1 MRGRRRWSAGPGL
14 PLAAA
19 ICLAWP
25 VIAAAQTEPRLVRAV
40 RLAQEGSGDSARAVV
55 QRVLDATPSTD
66 TLYPQVLYARAVVAA
81 NAQDM
86 RRDLQRVTAEYAAST
101 WADRSLLRLAQL
113 DYAGNDLESAA
124 RNLERL
130 RLDYPTSPIYAQ
142 AALWGGRTYFDLRRA
157 PSACRWLAE
166 GLGRAGSDV
175 ELKNQLQFY
184 NQRCAGVVLDTARS
198 DSARVDSAARAGPGQ
213 PADTAKPP
221 ASVDSQKPMVA
232 AADTTPRPPTV
243 PSAPAHKLDST
254 PPAPSAPP
262 AAASPV
268 FRIQIA
274 AVNTRAAAD
283 SIVKRVKSGGIDA
296 VIVEEKGL
304 YKVRIGA
311 YPTRAAAAAAL
322 PSVRAKLAA
331 QAFVVP

>member
-1 MRGRRRWSAGPGL
+1 VRPRRAWSAGRGL

-19 ICLAWP
+19 IC
-25 VIAAAQTEPRLVRAV
+25 VVGSIASAQTEARLVRAV
-40 RLAQEGSGDSARAVV
+40 RLAQEGSGDSARAIV

-166 GLGRAGSDV
+166 GLARTGSDV

-184 NQRCAGVVLDTARS
+184 HQRCAGVVLDTAHVDSVRA
-198 DSARVDSAARAGPGQ
+198 DSAPRAGAGQ
-213 PADTAKPP
+213 PADTAKPAVSP
-221 ASVDSQKPMVA
+221 DSQKPVVA
-232 AADTTPRPPTV
+232 AADTASRPPAG
-243 PSAPAHKLDST
+243 PSAPLHKPDST
-254 PPAPSAPP
+254 VAPP
-262 AAASPV
+262 ASPPPAAVTV

-283 SIVKRVKSGGIDA
+283 SIVKRVKAGGIDA
-296 VIVEEKGL
+296 VVAGEKGL
-304 YKVRIGA
+304 YKVRVGA

-322 PSVRAKLAA
+322 PSVRAKLGG

>member
-1 MRGRRRWSAGPGL
+1 MKSRRWWSADPGL

-86 RRDLQRVTAEYAAST
+86 RRDFQRVTAEYAAST

-113 DYAGNDLESAA
+113 DYAGNDLEGAA

-166 GLGRAGSDV
+166 GLARSGLDV

-184 NQRCAGVVLDTARS
+184 NQRCAGVVLDTARA
-198 DSARVDSAARAGPGQ
+198 DSARGDSAARAAAGQ

-221 ASVDSQKPMVA
+221 VPVDSQKPVAA
-232 AADTTPRPPTV
+232 AADTTPRPPSV
-243 PSAPAHKLDST
+243 RSAPAHKPDSAT
-254 PPAPSAPP
+254 APVPR
-262 AAASPV
+262 V

-283 SIVKRVKSGGIDA
+283 SIVKRVKTGGGDA
-296 VIVEEKGL
+296 VIAEEQGL
-304 YKVRIGA
+304 YKVRVGA
-311 YPTRAAAAAAL
+311 YSTRAAAVAAL
-322 PSVRAKLAA
+322 PSVRAKLGG

>member
-1 MRGRRRWSAGPGL
+1 
-14 PLAAA
+14 
-19 ICLAWP
+19 
-25 VIAAAQTEPRLVRAV
+25 
-40 RLAQEGSGDSARAVV
+40 V

-166 GLGRAGSDV
+166 GLTRAGSDV
-175 ELKNQLQFY
+175 ELKNQLEFY
-184 NQRCAGVVLDTARS
+184 NQRCAGVVLDTARA
-198 DSARVDSAARAGPGQ
+198 DSARADSAPRAAAGQ

-221 ASVDSQKPMVA
+221 VSADSQKA
-232 AADTTPRPPTV
+232 ASGGADTTPR
-243 PSAPAHKLDST
+243 
-254 PPAPSAPP
+254 PSAPP

-274 AVNTRAAAD
+274 AVNKRSAAD
-283 SIVKRVKSGGIDA
+283 SIVKRVKTGGMDA
-296 VIVEEKGL
+296 VTVEERGL
-304 YKVRIGA
+304 YKVRVGA
-311 YPTRAAAAAAL
+311 YSTRAAAAAAL
-322 PSVRAKLAA
+322 PSVRARLGG